1 MITVLEAINLSAEYL
16 QKKGVES
23 PRLNAEL
30 LLAHILNCKRL
41 SLYLMFDRPLNEKET
56 NQYRD
61 FLSRRSKR
69 EPLQYIIGT
78 TEFYNVTLKIDS
90 RALIPRP
97 ETELLVELIINHY
110 KEKSNLK
117 FLDIGVGSGCI
128 TVALLKNLSKS
139 TAIAIDISDDALSLT
154 KENLLLNNIG
164 DVIQL
169 IKFNALEDDY
179 SKLGK
184 FDFVVSNP
192 PYVSKEEYENLQPE
206 LKYYEPRIAL
216 TDNEN
221 GLKFYEVIIK
231 NSHNIL
237 NPKGKLFF
245 EIAPSIAEEVKRLF
259 AANNFFNIN
268 LIKDLNNHFRI
279 IYGEKE

>member
-1 MITVLEAINLSAEYL
+1 MITVLEAINLSAAYL

-128 TVALLKNLSKS
+128 TVALLKNLSYS

-231 NSHNIL
+231 SSHNIL